1 VTHYIET
8 KTKDGVPFRIEVEDT
23 SKPTPGFTRTSTPTN
38 VSSEA
43 AEEAFAQ
50 LLQAIQGV
58 ASDLINTVQSLESS
72 PSVMALDFAIK
83 IDAEVGAL
91 VARSRDDAQFRV
103 SLTWK
108 EQDSDSDKA
117 E

>member
-1 VTHYIET
+1 MTHYIET
-8 KTKDGVPFRIEVEDT
+8 KTKDGIPFRIEVEDT

-43 AEEAFAQ
+43 AAEAFAQ
-50 LLQAIQGV
+50 LLQAVQGV
-58 ASDLINTVQSLESS
+58 ASDLINTVQTLESA
-72 PSVMALDFAIK
+72 PSVTAVDFAIK
-83 IDAEVGAL
+83 IDPEVGAL

-108 EQDSDSDKA
+108 ETGSDTDKA
-117 E
+117 D